1 MAQILNY
8 KNLLNTF
15 VDESKAYS
23 LDVKNRLSDLFLYHS
38 MGAVEEVMS
47 SRNFYSGAFGSSP
60 GNLVG
65 IPKKVIS
72 RVSTYYTTLKENI
85 SAETTSIQTQFNTC
99 SPSEY
104 EKLYVKNLL
113 YDTLEQQLSETM
125 AQTLKVVN
133 SFRDSQNKV
142 ATTIDK
148 LNFVTSDSYDGQ
160 YINPNGGRV
169 VAFQLTGITSTT
181 LVNSYIS
188 STTYFNTYITN
199 NVNTAFTKN
208 YPGSEEYLFFSPLM
222 YTNEVTLFTFSYRTQ
237 LKELLKYRKSTLYD
251 NLLNND
257 PHGITGLST
266 STKLRFKQ
274 KLNNIIIPWINYDTS
289 LMTQRLTNNLE
300 GGYETLEGVLN
311 RYYSDFD
318 VGYSINTGTTAENLV
333 RINLRDKNIGISD
346 SLFNFKILSQLYV
359 S

>member
-1 MAQILNY
+1 
-8 KNLLNTF
+8 
-15 VDESKAYS
+15 
-23 LDVKNRLSDLFLYHS
+23 
-38 MGAVEEVMS
+38 MS
-47 SRNFYSGAFGSSP
+47 SRNFYVGILGGGN

-65 IPKKVIS
+65 IPKKLIGRIS
-72 RVSTYYTTLKENI
+72 NYYTTLKENI
-85 SAETTSIQTQFNTC
+85 SAETTSIQIQFNTC

-113 YDTLEQQLSETM
+113 YNTLEQQLSETM
-125 AQTLKVVN
+125 AQTLKLIN

-142 ATTIDK
+142 STTIDK
-148 LNFVTSDSYDGQ
+148 LNFITSNSYDGQ

-169 VAFQLTGITSTT
+169 VAFQLTGLTSTT
-181 LVNSYIS
+181 LVNSYTS
-188 STTYFNTYITN
+188 STSYFNSYITN

-208 YPGSEEYLFFSPLM
+208 YPGSEEYIFFSPLM
-222 YTNEVTLFTFSYRTQ
+222 YTNESIAFTFAHRAQ
-237 LKELLKYRKSTLYD
+237 LEELLKYRKSILYD

-257 PHGITGLST
+257 PQGITGLSS
-266 STKLRFKQ
+266 STKFRFKT

-289 LMTQRLTNNLE
+289 LMTQRFTNNLE
-300 GGYETLEGVLN
+300 GGYKTLESVLN

-318 VGYSINTGTTAENLV
+318 VGYSINTGVTAENLV

-346 SLFNFKILSQLYV
+346 AQFNFKTLSQLYV

>member
-23 LDVKNRLSDLFLYHS
+23 LDVKNRLNNLFLYHS
-38 MGAVEEVMS
+38 MGVVEEAMS
-47 SRNFYSGAFGSSP
+47 SRNFYIGIFGYGN

-72 RVSTYYTTLKENI
+72 RISNYYTTLKENI

-125 AQTLKVVN
+125 AQTLKVIN

-148 LNFVTSDSYDGQ
+148 LNFITSNSYDGQ
-160 YINPNGGRV
+160 YMNPNGGRV
-169 VAFQLTGITSTT
+169 VAFQLTGMTSTT
-181 LVNSYIS
+181 LVNSYTS
-188 STTYFNTYITN
+188 STSYFNTYITN
-199 NVNTAFTKN
+199 
-208 YPGSEEYLFFSPLM
+208 
-222 YTNEVTLFTFSYRTQ
+222 Q
-237 LKELLKYRKSTLYD
+237 CKYCFYKKLSRK
-251 NLLNND
+251 
-257 PHGITGLST
+257 
-266 STKLRFKQ
+266 
-274 KLNNIIIPWINYDTS
+274 
-289 LMTQRLTNNLE
+289 
-300 GGYETLEGVLN
+300 
-311 RYYSDFD
+311 
-318 VGYSINTGTTAENLV
+318 
-333 RINLRDKNIGISD
+333 
-346 SLFNFKILSQLYV
+346 
-359 S
+359 